1 MKHFIRR
8 CAAAGLALALTV
20 TAASASY
27 ALGWDLHTGQV
38 PLSQGATLG
47 KNIFW
52 SDSYSDLRHE
62 YYISYTPNENV
73 VPTVAYGSKVLDRL
87 TLSSMAKSLE
97 NQGKRVVSGIN
108 GDWYVLSTGSTVG
121 LLVTDGVVRAT
132 PYYNNAW
139 AIGFNEDGT
148 AFIGQPALSTNVT
161 FGGATYKL
169 SGAINKVRKITASD
183 TSGGLTLLTSDFAS
197 TTQNTDPGVD
207 VILTPVDDGTGAY
220 ATQPTIGK
228 QVQYTVDQVLEST
241 GSIAIPEGKAVLTM
255 NAKDNA
261 DILAKLRALQ
271 PGDTVTLSITSTD
284 ERWNSVTQ
292 ALGGTYKIVTD
303 GKVVSSGLPSERTA
317 WTAVGVKADGT
328 VIFYTL
334 DGKQSGYSVGCTLSQ
349 AAQRLVELGC
359 VEAIAMDGGGST
371 TIGAT
376 YPDTNGMQVVNRPS
390 DGSQRANS
398 TAIFLTTTLQPTGE
412 LDSYYVTPTDS
423 MLLSGATVQLS
434 ATGLDTSYYP
444 TDGGTVSWSVSD
456 GGGTVSESGLF
467 TAGSTSGFCQ
477 VTATDGSHS
486 GTAYLTT
493 VATPD
498 TITISNESTG
508 SKVTSLNLNP
518 GQQVNL
524 KASATYRTLAL
535 TAQDTCFTW
544 SLDPSLGTVDANGV
558 LTASQNSG
566 SGNLT
571 ISAGG
576 KSVTIPMTIASH
588 VKTLETCEGDLS
600 AFQNT
605 DTATAE
611 AETGLDFV
619 HNGKQSLKLSYDAAS
634 GSASLATTLAIPN
647 GESWLGMWVYGNDS
661 GNTLMAT
668 TADQDGQTQ
677 QFLLTALDF
686 TGWKYVMVQLP
697 AGAVS
702 LSSLDVI
709 YGGGAERQTG
719 SIWLDQ
725 LVTANQ
731 QVTDTTAPTVSVSVK
746 GTQLTATVKDD
757 LDQTISQGNVT
768 LTYDGEVLTGAW
780 NESTGTLTATLP
792 AADSGYHR
800 VTVTASDAS
809 GNLARASADVQPSSS
824 RTSPFGDMTGHWA
837 EPYATFLYDQGISQ
851 GTGGAT
857 PQYQPNKNISRAEF
871 FALVARW
878 MDLDLEQYASVELP
892 FADADAIP
900 AWALNEIKAMYSLGI
915 LQGASSGGQLL
926 ANPMSTI
933 TRAEAITIL
942 GRTQAR
948 GFTANDLTFDD
959 AGQVPSWALSY
970 TEILVTQGVVSG
982 NNNLIRPSDS
992 ITRGEVA
999 KLLYAM
1005 L

>member
-52 SDSYSDLRHE
+52 SDTYSDLRHE
-62 YYISYTPNENV
+62 YYISYSPNENV
-73 VPTVAYGSKVLDRL
+73 VPTVAYGNKVLDRL
-87 TLSSMAKSLE
+87 TLSSMAKNLE

-132 PYYNNAW
+132 PYYNSSW

-148 AFIGQPALSTNVT
+148 AFIGQPALSTTVT
-161 FGGATYKL
+161 FDGATYKL

-207 VILTPVDDGTGAY
+207 VILTPVDDGTGVY

-228 QVQYTVDQVLEST
+228 EVQYTVDQVLEST

-255 NAKDNA
+255 NAKDNT

-390 DGSQRANS
+390 DGSQRSNS

-434 ATGLDTSYYP
+434 ATGLDTNYYP
-444 TDGGTVSWSVSD
+444 TTGNTVSWSVSD
-456 GGGTVSESGLF
+456 GGGTVNESGLF
-467 TAGSTSGFCQ
+467 TAGSKSGFYQ
-477 VTATDGSHS
+477 VTATDGTHS

-518 GQQVNL
+518 GQQIDL

-544 SLDPSLGTVDANGV
+544 SMDASLGTVDANGV

-566 SGNLT
+566 SGKLT
-571 ISAGG
+571 VSAGG
-576 KSVTIPMTIASH
+576 KSVTIPVTIASH
-588 VKTLETCEGDLS
+588 VKTLDTCEGNLS
-600 AFQNT
+600 SFQNT
-605 DTATAE
+605 NTATAE
-611 AETGLDFV
+611 AETSLDFV
-619 HNGKQSLKLSYDAAS
+619 HNGSQSLKLSYDATS
-634 GSASLATTLAIPN
+634 GSASLSTSLSIPE
-647 GESWLGMWVYGNDS
+647 GESWLGMWVYGNGS

-697 AGAVS
+697 TGASS
-702 LSSLDVI
+702 LSSLDVV
-709 YGGGAERQTG
+709 YGGGAERQIG

-731 QVTDTTAPTVSVSVK
+731 QVTDNTAPTVSVSVK

-757 LDQTISQGNVT
+757 LDQTIPQSNVT
-768 LTYDGEVLTGAW
+768 LTYDGKVLTGTW

-809 GNLARASADVQPSSS
+809 GNLARASADVKPSSS

-857 PQYQPNKNISRAEF
+857 PQYEPNKNISRAEF

-878 MDLDLEQYASVELP
+878 MDLDLEQYANVELP
-892 FADADAIP
+892 FADADSIP
-900 AWALNEIKAMYSLGI
+900 SWALNEIKAMYSLGI

-942 GRTQAR
+942 GRTQAK
-948 GFTANDLTFDD
+948 GYTANDLTFDD

-970 TEILVTQGVVSG
+970 TQILVTQGVVSG

>member
-52 SDSYSDLRHE
+52 SDSYSNLRHE

-486 GTAYLTT
+486 GTAHLTT

-544 SLDPSLGTVDANGV
+544 SLDSSLGTVDANGV

-588 VKTLETCEGDLS
+588 VKTLEPCEGGLS

-634 GSASLATTLAIPN
+634 GSASLTTTLAIPN
-647 GESWLGMWVYGNDS
+647 GESWLGMWVYGNGS

-757 LDQTISQGNVT
+757 LDQTIPQGNVT

>member
-1 MKHFIRR
+1 M
-8 CAAAGLALALTV
+8 
-20 TAASASY
+20 
-27 ALGWDLHTGQV
+27 
-38 PLSQGATLG
+38 
-47 KNIFW
+47 
-52 SDSYSDLRHE
+52 
-62 YYISYTPNENV
+62 
-73 VPTVAYGSKVLDRL
+73 
-87 TLSSMAKSLE
+87 
-97 NQGKRVVSGIN
+97 
-108 GDWYVLSTGSTVG
+108 
-121 LLVTDGVVRAT
+121 
-132 PYYNNAW
+132 
-139 AIGFNEDGT
+139 
-148 AFIGQPALSTNVT
+148 
-161 FGGATYKL
+161 
-169 SGAINKVRKITASD
+169 
-183 TSGGLTLLTSDFAS
+183 
-197 TTQNTDPGVD
+197 
-207 VILTPVDDGTGAY
+207 
-220 ATQPTIGK
+220 
-228 QVQYTVDQVLEST
+228 
-241 GSIAIPEGKAVLTM
+241 
-255 NAKDNA
+255 
-261 DILAKLRALQ
+261 
-271 PGDTVTLSITSTD
+271 
-284 ERWNSVTQ
+284 
-292 ALGGTYKIVTD
+292 
-303 GKVVSSGLPSERTA
+303 
-317 WTAVGVKADGT
+317 
-328 VIFYTL
+328 
-334 DGKQSGYSVGCTLSQ
+334 
-349 AAQRLVELGC
+349 
-359 VEAIAMDGGGST
+359 
-371 TIGAT
+371 
-376 YPDTNGMQVVNRPS
+376 
-390 DGSQRANS
+390 
-398 TAIFLTTTLQPTGE
+398 
-412 LDSYYVTPTDS
+412 
-423 MLLSGATVQLS
+423 
-434 ATGLDTSYYP
+434 
-444 TDGGTVSWSVSD
+444 
-456 GGGTVSESGLF
+456 
-467 TAGSTSGFCQ
+467 
-477 VTATDGSHS
+477 
-486 GTAYLTT
+486 
-493 VATPD
+493 ATPD

-544 SLDPSLGTVDANGV
+544 SLDPSLGMVDANGV

-576 KSVTIPMTIASH
+576 KSITIPMTIASH
-588 VKTLETCEGDLS
+588 VKTLETCEGGLS

-647 GESWLGMWVYGNDS
+647 GESWLGMWVYGNGS

-757 LDQTISQGNVT
+757 LDQTIPQGNVT

-878 MDLDLEQYASVELP
+878 MDLDLEQYASVEVP

>member
-148 AFIGQPALSTNVT
+148 AFIGQPALSTNIT

-207 VILTPVDDGTGAY
+207 VILTPVDNGTGAY

-303 GKVVSSGLPSERTA
+303 SKVVSSGLPSERTA

-524 KASATYRTLAL
+524 KVSATYRTLAL

-647 GESWLGMWVYGNDS
+647 GESWLGMWVYGNGS

-757 LDQTISQGNVT
+757 LDQTIPQGNVT
-768 LTYDGEVLTGAW
+768 LTYDGEVLTGTW

-948 GFTANDLTFDD
+948 GFTADDLTFDD

>member
-1 MKHFIRR
+1 
-8 CAAAGLALALTV
+8 
-20 TAASASY
+20 
-27 ALGWDLHTGQV
+27 
-38 PLSQGATLG
+38 
-47 KNIFW
+47 
-52 SDSYSDLRHE
+52 
-62 YYISYTPNENV
+62 
-73 VPTVAYGSKVLDRL
+73 
-87 TLSSMAKSLE
+87 
-97 NQGKRVVSGIN
+97 
-108 GDWYVLSTGSTVG
+108 
-121 LLVTDGVVRAT
+121 
-132 PYYNNAW
+132 
-139 AIGFNEDGT
+139 
-148 AFIGQPALSTNVT
+148 
-161 FGGATYKL
+161 
-169 SGAINKVRKITASD
+169 
-183 TSGGLTLLTSDFAS
+183 
-197 TTQNTDPGVD
+197 
-207 VILTPVDDGTGAY
+207 
-220 ATQPTIGK
+220 
-228 QVQYTVDQVLEST
+228 
-241 GSIAIPEGKAVLTM
+241 
-255 NAKDNA
+255 
-261 DILAKLRALQ
+261 
-271 PGDTVTLSITSTD
+271 
-284 ERWNSVTQ
+284 
-292 ALGGTYKIVTD
+292 
-303 GKVVSSGLPSERTA
+303 
-317 WTAVGVKADGT
+317 
-328 VIFYTL
+328 
-334 DGKQSGYSVGCTLSQ
+334 
-349 AAQRLVELGC
+349 
-359 VEAIAMDGGGST
+359 
-371 TIGAT
+371 
-376 YPDTNGMQVVNRPS
+376 
-390 DGSQRANS
+390 
-398 TAIFLTTTLQPTGE
+398 
-412 LDSYYVTPTDS
+412 
-423 MLLSGATVQLS
+423 
-434 ATGLDTSYYP
+434 
-444 TDGGTVSWSVSD
+444 
-456 GGGTVSESGLF
+456 
-467 TAGSTSGFCQ
+467 
-477 VTATDGSHS
+477 
-486 GTAYLTT
+486 
-493 VATPD
+493 
-498 TITISNESTG
+498 
-508 SKVTSLNLNP
+508 
-518 GQQVNL
+518 
-524 KASATYRTLAL
+524 
-535 TAQDTCFTW
+535 
-544 SLDPSLGTVDANGV
+544 
-558 LTASQNSG
+558 
-566 SGNLT
+566 
-571 ISAGG
+571 
-576 KSVTIPMTIASH
+576 MTIASH

-634 GSASLATTLAIPN
+634 GSASLTTTLTIPN
-647 GESWLGMWVYGNDS
+647 GESWLGMWVYGNGS
-661 GNTLMAT
+661 VNTLMAT

-757 LDQTISQGNVT
+757 LDQTIPQGNVT

-892 FADADAIP
+892 FSDADAIP

-959 AGQVPSWALSY
+959 AGQVPSWALFY

>member
-73 VPTVAYGSKVLDRL
+73 VPTVAYGSKVLDQL

-284 ERWNSVTQ
+284 ARWNSVTQ

-486 GTAYLTT
+486 GTAHLTT

-544 SLDPSLGTVDANGV
+544 SLDSSLGTVDANGV

-588 VKTLETCEGDLS
+588 VKTLETCEGNLS
-600 AFQNT
+600 TFQNT

-619 HNGKQSLKLSYDAAS
+619 HNGKQSRKLSYAAAS
-634 GSASLATTLAIPN
+634 GSASLTTPLPIPN
-647 GESWLGMWVYGNDS
+647 GESWLGMGVYGNGS
-661 GNTLMAT
+661 GNPLMAT

-757 LDQTISQGNVT
+757 LDQTIPQSNVT
-768 LTYDGEVLTGAW
+768 LTYDGKVLTGTW

-809 GNLARASADVQPSSS
+809 GNLARASADVKPSSS

-857 PQYQPNKNISRAEF
+857 PQYEPNKNISRAEF

-878 MDLDLEQYASVELP
+878 MDLDLEQYANVELP
-892 FADADAIP
+892 FADADSIP
-900 AWALNEIKAMYSLGI
+900 SWALNEIKAMYSLGI

>member
-139 AIGFNEDGT
+139 AIGFNEDCT
-148 AFIGQPALSTNVT
+148 AFIGQPALSTNIT

-284 ERWNSVTQ
+284 ARWNSVTQ

-376 YPDTNGMQVVNRPS
+376 YPDTDGMQVVNRPS

-444 TDGGTVSWSVSD
+444 TDGGAVSWSVSD

-544 SLDPSLGTVDANGV
+544 SLDPSLGMVDANGV

-576 KSVTIPMTIASH
+576 KSITIPMTIASH
-588 VKTLETCEGDLS
+588 VKTLETCEGGLS

-647 GESWLGMWVYGNDS
+647 GESWLGMWVYGNGS

-757 LDQTISQGNVT
+757 LDQTIPQGNVT

-878 MDLDLEQYASVELP
+878 MDLDLEQYASVEVP

>member
-1 MKHFIRR
+1 MKHFFRR
-8 CAAAGLALALTV
+8 SAAAGLALALTV
-20 TAASASY
+20 TTASASY

-52 SDSYSDLRHE
+52 SDTYSDLRHE

-73 VPTVAYGSKVLDRL
+73 VPTVAYGNKVLDKL
-87 TLSSMAKSLE
+87 TLSSMAKNLE
-97 NQGKRVVSGIN
+97 SQGKRVISGIN

-148 AFIGQPALSTNVT
+148 GFIGQPTLSTNVT

-169 SGAINKVRKITASD
+169 SGAINKVRKLTASD
-183 TSGGLTLLTSDFAS
+183 TSGGLTLLTSDFSS

-207 VILTPVDDGTGAY
+207 VILTPVEDGTGVY
-220 ATQPTIGK
+220 ATQPTIGRE
-228 QVQYTVDQVLEST
+228 VQYTVDQVLEST
-241 GSIAIPEGKAVLTM
+241 GSIPIPEGKAVLTM

-284 ERWNSVTQ
+284 ERWNTVDQ
-292 ALGGTYKIVTD
+292 AIGGTYKIVTD
-303 GKVVSSGLPSERTA
+303 GKVVSSGLPTERTA

-349 AAQRLVELGC
+349 AAQRLIELGC

-376 YPDTNGMQVVNRPS
+376 YPTTDGMQVVNRPS
-390 DGSQRANS
+390 DGAQRSNS
-398 TAIFLTTTLQPTGE
+398 TAIFLTTDLQPTGE
-412 LDSYYVTPTDS
+412 LDSYYVTPTDA
-423 MLLSGATVQLS
+423 MLLSGATMQLS
-434 ATGLDTSYYP
+434 AVGLDTNYY
-444 TDGGTVSWSVSD
+444 TTEGGEVSWSVSD
-456 GGGTVSESGLF
+456 GGGTIDETGLL
-467 TAGSTSGFCQ
+467 TAGSQSGSFQ
-477 VTATDGSHS
+477 ITVSDGEHT

-508 SKVTSLNLNP
+508 AKITSLNLNP
-518 GQQVNL
+518 GQQIDL
-524 KASATYRTLAL
+524 KASAAYRTLAL

-544 SLDPSLGTVDANGV
+544 SLDASLGTVDANGV
-558 LTASQNSG
+558 LTASPSSG
-566 SGNLT
+566 SGKLT
-571 ISAGG
+571 VSAGG
-576 KSVTIPMTIASH
+576 KSVTIPVTIASH

-605 DTATAE
+605 DTATVE

-619 HNGKQSLKLSYDAAS
+619 HNGRQSVKLSYDATS
-634 GSASLATTLAIPN
+634 GSASLTTTLAIPD
-647 GESWLGMWVYGNDS
+647 GESWLGMWVYGNGS

-668 TADQDGQTQ
+668 AADQEGQTQ
-677 QFLLTALDF
+677 QLLLTTLDF

-697 AGAVS
+697 TGAVS
-702 LSSLDVI
+702 LSSLDII
-709 YGGGAERQTG
+709 YGGGAERQIG

-731 QVTDTTAPTVSVSVK
+731 QVTDNTAPTVSVSVK

-757 LDQTISQGNVT
+757 LDQTIPQGNVT
-768 LTYDGEVLTGAW
+768 LTYDGKVLTGSW
-780 NESTGTLTATLP
+780 NEASGTLTATLP

-800 VTVTASDAS
+800 VTVTACDAS
-809 GNLARASADVQPSSS
+809 GNLARASADVGPSAS

-857 PQYQPNKNISRAEF
+857 PQYEPNKNISRAEF
-871 FALVARW
+871 FALTARW
-878 MDLDLEQYASVELP
+878 MGLDLEQYADVELP
-892 FADADAIP
+892 FADTDAIP

-933 TRAEAITIL
+933 TRAEAMTIL

-959 AGQVPSWALSY
+959 AGQVPAWALSY
-970 TEILVTQGVVSG
+970 TQILVTQGVVSG